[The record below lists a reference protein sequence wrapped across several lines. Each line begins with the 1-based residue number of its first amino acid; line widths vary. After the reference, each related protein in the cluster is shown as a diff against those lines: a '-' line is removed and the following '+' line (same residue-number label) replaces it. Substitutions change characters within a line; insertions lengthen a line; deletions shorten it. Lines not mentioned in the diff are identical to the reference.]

1 MTSWIWLTSLLS
13 LAGVVFL
20 AISGRGT
27 PTRVSYT
34 LSMWLYAVS
43 AVAALLGFVGVLL
56 NHGQAETYLF
66 SMFGLQEHEGFRVG
80 IATTL
85 VTLLLYL
92 VATVW
97 MFVQWRRADRANTAR
112 AHDESLVGAWA
123 TFGLSILI
131 LAPTLAQA
139 FLGMVLTVLSTF
151 YLFCRLPLGE
161 GVRALEVRVVIIVTL
176 VISTILQTLPTWVA
190 WHALHTVQL
199 TEIQYQVVG
208 SGWHGPGWLV
218 WVWLLGVVVE
228 AATWFVLPT
237 LLKASPLGVQL
248 RLIIVQGLASALY
261 VWLAWSVV
269 VASLWHVWLVIVAGL
284 VALGAFAG
292 TLKRIQVRGL

>member
-27 PTRVSYT
+27 PVRVSYS

-66 SMFGLQEHEGFRVG
+66 SLLGFQEHEGFRVG

-85 VTLLLYL
+85 VTLVLYL
-92 VATVW
+92 AAALW
-97 MFVQWRRADRANTAR
+97 MFVRGRRADRTNTAR
-112 AHDESLVGAWA
+112 AHDEALVGAWA
-123 TFGLSILI
+123 TFGLCILI

-161 GVRALEVRVVIIVTL
+161 GVRASEVRVVVIVAL

-190 WHALHTVQL
+190 WHALRTVQL
-199 TEIQYQVVG
+199 TEIQYQVSG
-208 SGWHGPGWLV
+208 SLWHGPGWLV
-218 WVWLLGVVVE
+218 WVWLLGVALQ
-228 AATWFVLPT
+228 AATWSVLPA
-237 LLKASPLGVQL
+237 LLKALPMGVQL

-261 VWLAWSVV
+261 IWLAWSVV
-269 VASLWHVWLVIVAGL
+269 VASPWHVWLVVLAGL
-284 VALGAFAG
+284 ISFGALASVF
-292 TLKRIQVRGL
+292 KRIQVRGL